1 MNTTTSLASS
11 SASHTRGTAP
21 QVWDRLWRHVPSAAR
36 DDELLTRERRSP
48 RWSLFVARL
57 EATFGSLVGLR
68 TIELGSG
75 RGDLSVLLAER
86 GADVTLFDASD
97 VGLDQARRRFDR
109 RNLPASFVRGDLL
122 GPLDEWAGQFHVALS
137 SGVIEHFAGDERT
150 RAVRAHHEVLRDG
163 GLTMISVPN
172 ALCPSY
178 RLWKCYLELRGW
190 WPYGL
195 ELPYTKSELLRR
207 AHDVGFFRT
216 DARCVGFWQS
226 VGDHWGRSIL
236 KRTPDW
242 VNRRSIL
249 DNAMGMSL
257 LLFGWRDG
265 DRSLGVSA

>member
-1 MNTTTSLASS
+1 MRLAPTTARARDAVPEPMNTTTSLASS
-11 SASHTRGTAP
+11 SASHTRGIAP

-122 GPLDEWAGQFHVALS
+122 GPLDEWTGQFHVALS
-137 SGVIEHFAGDERT
+137 SGVIEHFAG
-150 RAVRAHHEVLRDG
+150 
-163 GLTMISVPN
+163 
-172 ALCPSY
+172 
-178 RLWKCYLELRGW
+178 
-190 WPYGL
+190 
-195 ELPYTKSELLRR
+195 
-207 AHDVGFFRT
+207 
-216 DARCVGFWQS
+216 
-226 VGDHWGRSIL
+226 
-236 KRTPDW
+236 
-242 VNRRSIL
+242 
-249 DNAMGMSL
+249 AMPT
-257 LLFGWRDG
+257 
-265 DRSLGVSA
+265 